1 MRLAVVSPFLD
12 RTHGTERALSEVLVR
27 LAKNYPCEI
36 HLFAQKV
43 TDLPFVSSQ
52 ENSPP
57 RRGAI
62 IWHLIKSSAGPHLL
76 QFLVWYFR
84 NQKARQ
90 KTARSSG
97 KPFDL
102 VFSPG
107 INCSDADAI
116 IIHALFHRLS
126 LLSKQDHSSASF
138 ARKLHR
144 NIYYRLLTFLE
155 KRIYTN
161 PSVALAAVSPRTKS
175 EVAKFFQRT
184 DVQIIPNAVDTEVFT
199 SQKCQALRS
208 SARQNMQFAPDD
220 IVLLLIGNDWTV
232 KGLPTILEA
241 IRQIQRRNLRLLVVG
256 ADDPAPFQKIAASL
270 EIRQSCRWEPPS
282 RDVLKFFAA
291 ADIYVSPSLEDS
303 FGMPASEAMA
313 CGLPVITSSQAGIS
327 AFVENGIDGFVQKNP
342 LDSAELAHLITLLSD
357 DAALRQRVGAAAE
370 KKAQSW
376 TWDQNAAQV
385 WEFLNSALAAKTS
398 THKI

>member
-43 TDLPFVSSQ
+43 ADLPVVSPQ
-52 ENSPP
+52 ENSQAN
-57 RRGAI
+57 RGDI
-62 IWHLIKSSAGPHLL
+62 VWCPIEPTRGPHLL

-84 NQKARQ
+84 NRQ
-90 KTARSSG
+90 VRRKIVRHSG
-97 KPFDL
+97 RPFDL

-116 IIHALFHRLS
+116 IVHALFHSLS
-126 LLSKQDHSSASF
+126 LLSKQDHSSVGAL
-138 ARKLHR
+138 RKLHR

-155 KRIYTN
+155 NRIYTN

-175 EVAKFFQRT
+175 DIAKFFQRT
-184 DVQIIPNAVDTEVFT
+184 DVQIIPNAVDATAFS
-199 SQKCQALRS
+199 SQKRQANRS
-208 SARQNMQFAPDD
+208 SSRQNLQFAPDD
-220 IVLLLIGNDWTV
+220 IVLLLIGNDWAV
-232 KGLPTILEA
+232 KGLPTILQA
-241 IRQIQRRNLRLLVVG
+241 MRQIQRRNLQLLVAG

-270 EIRQSCRWEPPS
+270 EIQQSCRWEPPS
-282 RDVLKFFAA
+282 SDVLQFFAA

-303 FGMPASEAMA
+303 FGMPAAEAMA

-327 AFVENGIDGFVQKNP
+327 AFVQNGTDAFVQKNP
-342 LDSAELAHLITLLSD
+342 LDSAELARLITALSE
-357 DAALRQRVGAAAE
+357 DAVLRQRVGAAAE
-370 KKAQSW
+370 QKAQSW
-376 TWDQNAAQV
+376 TWDKNAAQV
-385 WEFLNSALAAKTS
+385 WQFLNSALTAKTS

>member
-43 TDLPFVSSQ
+43 SDLTTISAH
-52 ENSPP
+52 ENSHGN
-57 RRGAI
+57 RGDIVWYAI
-62 IWHLIKSSAGPHLL
+62 KPTGGPHLL

-84 NQKARQ
+84 NRQ
-90 KTARSSG
+90 VRREMVRHSG
-97 KPFDL
+97 RPFDL

-116 IIHALFHRLS
+116 IVHALFHRLR
-126 LLSKQDHSSASF
+126 LLPKQDHTRAGVV
-138 ARKLHR
+138 RKLHR

-155 KRIYTN
+155 RRIYTH

-175 EVAKFFQRT
+175 DIAKFFRRA
-184 DVQIIPNAVDTEVFT
+184 DVQIIPNAVDTEVFS
-199 SQKCQALRS
+199 SQTRQAHRS
-208 SARQNMQFAPDD
+208 STRQNLQFAPDD
-220 IVLLLIGNDWTV
+220 IVLLLIGNDWAV
-232 KGLPTILEA
+232 KGLPTILQA
-241 IRQIQRRNLRLLVVG
+241 MQQSQNRHLRLLVVG
-256 ADDPAPFQKIAASL
+256 ADDPAPFHKIAASL
-270 EIRQSCRWEPPS
+270 KLQQVCRWEPPAS
-282 RDVLKFFAA
+282 DVLQFFAA

-303 FGMPASEAMA
+303 FGMPVAEAMA

-327 AFVENGIDGFVQKNP
+327 AFVEDGRDAFVQKNP
-342 LDSAELAHLITLLSD
+342 LDTAELARLITALSA

-376 TWDQNAAQV
+376 TWDKNAAQV
-385 WEFLNSALAAKTS
+385 WQFLNSALAAKTAS
-398 THKI
+398 HKA

>member
-1 MRLAVVSPFLD
+1 LRLAVVSPFLD
-12 RTHGTERALSEVLVR
+12 RTHGTERALSEVLLR

-43 TDLPFVSSQ
+43 TDLPVVSPQ
-52 ENSPP
+52 ENSQGN
-57 RRGAI
+57 RGDIVWYAI
-62 IWHLIKSSAGPHLL
+62 KPTGGPHLL

-84 NQKARQ
+84 NR
-90 KTARSSG
+90 RVRREIVRHSG
-97 KPFDL
+97 RPFDL

-126 LLSKQDHSSASF
+126 LLSKQDHTSAGGL
-138 ARKLHR
+138 RKLHR
-144 NIYYRLLTFLE
+144 SIYYRLLTFLE
-155 KRIYTN
+155 NRIYTN

-175 EVAKFFQRT
+175 DIAKFFQRT
-184 DVQIIPNAVDTEVFT
+184 DVHVIPNAVDTQVFS
-199 SQKCQALRS
+199 SQTRQAHRS
-208 SARQNMQFAPDD
+208 STRQNLRFAPDD

-232 KGLPTILEA
+232 KGLPTILQA
-241 IRQIQRRNLRLLVVG
+241 MRQIQRRNLLLLVVG
-256 ADDPAPFQKIAASL
+256 ADDSTPFQKIAASL
-270 EIRQSCRWEPPS
+270 EIQQSCRWELPS
-282 RDVLKFFAA
+282 SDVLQFFAA

-303 FGMPASEAMA
+303 FGMPAAEAMA

-327 AFVENGIDGFVQKNP
+327 AFVEDGLDAFVQKNP
-342 LDSAELAHLITLLSD
+342 LDPAELARLITALSE

-376 TWDQNAAQV
+376 AWDKNAAQV
-385 WEFLNSALAAKTS
+385 WQFLSSALAAKTS